1 MAPKAFFYY
10 KKEFFL
16 SISPLLLSYEA
27 IDLMDDLTGAV
38 PPSLLPKSSIS
49 RIYRYRDVIVH
60 SQLLPMFL
68 KLIIRERKRSE
79 KYNKKTSN
87 FILQIKFMKYNHL

>member
-10 KKEFFL
+10 RKEFFL

-27 IDLMDDLTGAV
+27 IDFMDDLTGAV

-68 KLIIRERKRSE
+68 KLIIRKRSE
-79 KYNKKTSN
+79 KYIIPNSN
-87 FILQIKFMKYNHL
+87 FILQIKFQK

>member
-27 IDLMDDLTGAV
+27 FDLMDDLTGAV

-68 KLIIRERKRSE
+68 KLIIRKRSE
-79 KYNKKTSN
+79 KYIIPNSN
-87 FILQIKFMKYNHL
+87 FILQIKFQK